1 MYSIDDLLDLVS
13 TEQAEGLRLHVG
25 APPVIVLHSEQ
36 HTIEG
41 PAITAENVDQLLR
54 SVTDTRQMREF
65 RERGAA
71 EFVYVF
77 RGSSRFLV
85 RAKME
90 AQNVGFDLQ
99 RQVV

>member
-13 TEQAEGLRLHVG
+13 TEKAEGLRLHVG
-25 APPVIVLHSEQ
+25 TPPVIVLQGEQ

-41 PAITAENVDQLLR
+41 PPITIENAEQLLR
-54 SVTDTRQMREF
+54 GVADTRQMREL

-71 EFVYVF
+71 EFVYSF

-90 AQNVGFDLQ
+90 DENVEFDLQ